1 MHTAALVALALL
13 LAQPALAEAPARV
26 RFGISTP
33 NQDVAWDDL
42 LAAWKEAEA
51 LGFDSAWVFD
61 HFIPIFG
68 NQDGPCLEGWTM
80 LAALAAETHRLRIGV
95 LVTGNTYRNP
105 ALLAK
110 MATTVDQVSH
120 GRLILGI
127 GGGWFDRD
135 HTAYGFAFGSPR
147 ERARKLAEALQVI
160 TKLWSEDHPSFAGK
174 YYQLAKAPFA
184 PPNVQKPHPPI
195 VIGGQGKRWIV
206 PLVARYADGWNA
218 VSGVMPDG
226 IRERRAIIDAECRRI
241 GRSPCPTE
249 VSVLLPLVAITDIP
263 LAGPVVRFGARALVK
278 KEVAQS
284 ILADSPAAIQQ
295 RIREYVDAGATEI
308 ILSPRPTR
316 LSRVID
322 SSRGRRYRPA
332 PALPE
337 RPGRAAERTLRRHAH
352 DVPGSSRAPRG
363 GPPVHELLPGAPGA
377 RLPAGDRAPR
387 PLLPPPAPPRA
398 LVRVPRLG
406 QDRRADLRERRH
418 SPGPPRELE
427 ARAEVQLGAAVDPH
441 RLPRVRP
448 LRAVGRRGA

>member
-1 MHTAALVALALL
+1 MHTAALVALTLF

-33 NQDVAWDDL
+33 NQNVAWDDL
-42 LAAWKEAEA
+42 LAAWKAAEA

-61 HFIPIFG
+61 HFMPLFG

-80 LAALAAETHRLRIGV
+80 LAALAAETHRLRVGV

-127 GGGWFDRD
+127 GAGWFERD
-135 HTAYGFAFGSPR
+135 ETAYGFAFGSAH

-174 YYQLAKAPFA
+174 YY
-184 PPNVQKPHPPI
+184 
-195 VIGGQGKRWIV
+195 
-206 PLVARYADGWNA
+206 
-218 VSGVMPDG
+218 
-226 IRERRAIIDAECRRI
+226 
-241 GRSPCPTE
+241 
-249 VSVLLPLVAITDIP
+249 P

-308 ILSPRPTR
+308 ILSLRPPFDR
-316 LSRVID
+316 EV
-322 SSRGRRYRPA
+322 
-332 PALPE
+332 
-337 RPGRAAERTLRRHAH
+337 LRRFAQ
-352 DVPGSSRAPRG
+352 DIM
-363 GPPVHELLPGAPGA
+363 
-377 RLPAGDRAPR
+377 PAFK
-387 PLLPPPAPPRA
+387 
-398 LVRVPRLG
+398 
-406 QDRRADLRERRH
+406 
-418 SPGPPRELE
+418 
-427 ARAEVQLGAAVDPH
+427 
-441 RLPRVRP
+441 
-448 LRAVGRRGA
+448 

>member
-1 MHTAALVALALL
+1 MHTAALVALSLL
-13 LAQPALAEAPARV
+13 LAQPALAEVPARV

-33 NQDVAWDDL
+33 NQNVAWDDL

-127 GGGWFDRD
+127 GAGWFERD
-135 HTAYGFAFGSPR
+135 HTAYGFAFGSAH

-160 TKLWSEDHPSFAGK
+160 TKLWSED
-174 YYQLAKAPFA
+174 Q
-184 PPNVQKPHPPI
+184 PHPPI

-226 IRERRAIIDAECRRI
+226 IRERRAIIEAECRRI

-249 VSVLLPLVAITDIP
+249 VSVLLPLVAITKIP

-308 ILSPRPTR
+308 ILSLRPPFDR
-316 LSRVID
+316 EL
-322 SSRGRRYRPA
+322 
-332 PALPE
+332 
-337 RPGRAAERTLRRHAH
+337 LRRFAQ
-352 DVPGSSRAPRG
+352 DIM
-363 GPPVHELLPGAPGA
+363 
-377 RLPAGDRAPR
+377 PAFK
-387 PLLPPPAPPRA
+387 
-398 LVRVPRLG
+398 
-406 QDRRADLRERRH
+406 
-418 SPGPPRELE
+418 
-427 ARAEVQLGAAVDPH
+427 
-441 RLPRVRP
+441 
-448 LRAVGRRGA
+448 

>member
-1 MHTAALVALALL
+1 MHTAALVALSLL

-33 NQDVAWDDL
+33 NQNVAWDDL

-127 GGGWFDRD
+127 GAGWFERD
-135 HTAYGFAFGSPR
+135 HTAYGFAFGSAH

-174 YYQLAKAPFA
+174 YYQLDKAPFA

-226 IRERRAIIDAECRRI
+226 IRERRAIIEAECRRI
-241 GRSPCPTE
+241 GRSPCPSE
-249 VSVLLPLVAITDIP
+249 VSVLLPLVAITNIP

-308 ILSPRPTR
+308 ILSLRPPFDR
-316 LSRVID
+316 EV
-322 SSRGRRYRPA
+322 
-332 PALPE
+332 
-337 RPGRAAERTLRRHAH
+337 LRRFAQ
-352 DVPGSSRAPRG
+352 DIM
-363 GPPVHELLPGAPGA
+363 
-377 RLPAGDRAPR
+377 PAFK
-387 PLLPPPAPPRA
+387 
-398 LVRVPRLG
+398 
-406 QDRRADLRERRH
+406 
-418 SPGPPRELE
+418 
-427 ARAEVQLGAAVDPH
+427 
-441 RLPRVRP
+441 
-448 LRAVGRRGA
+448 

>member
-1 MHTAALVALALL
+1 MHTAALVALTLF

-33 NQDVAWDDL
+33 NQNVAWDDL

-80 LAALAAETHRLRIGV
+80 LAALAAETHRLRVGV

-127 GGGWFDRD
+127 GAGWFERG
-135 HTAYGFAFGSPR
+135 HTAYGFAFGSAH

-174 YYQLAKAPFA
+174 YYQLEKAPFA
-184 PPNVQKPHPPI
+184 PRNVQKPHPPI

-218 VSGVMPDG
+218 VSGVTPDG
-226 IRERRAIIDAECRRI
+226 IRERRAIIETECRRI
-241 GRSPCPTE
+241 GRSPCASDD
-249 VSVLLPLVAITDIP
+249 SVVLPLSTITDNP
-263 LAGPVVRFGARALVK
+263 HVAPADGWSARAAAGE
-278 KEVAQS
+278 EV
-284 ILADSPAAIQQ
+284 
-295 RIREYVDAGATEI
+295 
-308 ILSPRPTR
+308 
-316 LSRVID
+316 
-322 SSRGRRYRPA
+322 
-332 PALPE
+332 
-337 RPGRAAERTLRRHAH
+337 
-352 DVPGSSRAPRG
+352 
-363 GPPVHELLPGAPGA
+363 
-377 RLPAGDRAPR
+377 
-387 PLLPPPAPPRA
+387 
-398 LVRVPRLG
+398 
-406 QDRRADLRERRH
+406 
-418 SPGPPRELE
+418 
-427 ARAEVQLGAAVDPH
+427 
-441 RLPRVRP
+441 
-448 LRAVGRRGA
+448 